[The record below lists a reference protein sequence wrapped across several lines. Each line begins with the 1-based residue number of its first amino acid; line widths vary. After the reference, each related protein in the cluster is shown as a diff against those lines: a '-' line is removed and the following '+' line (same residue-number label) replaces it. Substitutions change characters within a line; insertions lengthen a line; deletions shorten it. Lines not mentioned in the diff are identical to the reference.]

1 MTCLPLQPDEGRQKA
16 RARCLQLASPVRSS
30 TSRVPRSCTGVN
42 VLGRFAGQD
51 RAGARL
57 EAISLFCDAA
67 HGHIADS
74 PYLVNA
80 YVHVRARRRE
90 GVICVFDSCTV
101 NSPTTA
107 APLTS
112 RGVSIRAECGRWTQH
127 LTESFR
133 SRLTQCVGA
142 PRTARTGADRK
153 PGLPVVRAAREPGA
167 EALGAPRAR
176 AHLAGPSTRRVRG
189 RSRRNAALGQPARCG
204 ADAPGEG
211 RSLGRESET
220 LCRSCACGHIRR
232 FVSLRRRHC
241 PNLAT

>member
-16 RARCLQLASPVRSS
+16 RARCLQLSSPVRSS

-42 VLGRFAGQD
+42 VLGPFAGQH

-112 RGVSIRAECGRWTQH
+112 RGVNPSGVR
-127 LTESFR
+127 
-133 SRLTQCVGA
+133 
-142 PRTARTGADRK
+142 
-153 PGLPVVRAAREPGA
+153 PVDTTFNGIFQVETPA
-167 EALGAPRAR
+167 
-176 AHLAGPSTRRVRG
+176 VRG
-189 RSRRNAALGQPARCG
+189 G
-204 ADAPGEG
+204 AKDCAHW
-211 RSLGRESET
+211 
-220 LCRSCACGHIRR
+220 CRSQTR
-232 FVSLRRRHC
+232 FTSSASSTGTRC
-241 PNLAT
+241 

>member
-1 MTCLPLQPDEGRQKA
+1 MF
-16 RARCLQLASPVRSS
+16 RS
-30 TSRVPRSCTGVN
+30 GVN
-42 VLGRFAGQD
+42 VLGRFAGRD

-67 HGHIADS
+67 HVHIADS

-80 YVHVRARRRE
+80 YVHVRARRGD

-101 NSPTTA
+101 NSPTRA

-112 RGVSIRAECGRWTQH
+112 RGVSIRAECGRWIQR
-127 LTESFR
+127 LTESFS
-133 SRLTQCVGA
+133 SRLTQCVRA
-142 PRTARTGADRK
+142 PRTPRTGADRK

-167 EALGAPRAR
+167 DALGAPRAG
-176 AHLAGPSTRRVRG
+176 AHLAGPSTRRVREP
-189 RSRRNAALGQPARCG
+189 SRRNAALGQPARCG
-204 ADAPGEG
+204 GALCEG
-211 RSLGRESET
+211 RSLGCESET
-220 LCRSCACGHIRR
+220 LLSCACGHIRC